1 MRNSR
6 DRLQFVQE
14 VLTIDVVEAASC
26 KVKTNDALHKKD
38 IVVSPPFNPLPHC
51 FRFRRHLSFDP
62 AAMEA
67 IDIVWV
73 WYNCTGMICTF
84 SLCTVFARA
93 KIARSNWRCSCNFTF
108 HILSRYQCLVMND
121 LER

>member
-62 AAMEA
+62 AEMEA
-67 IDIVWV
+67 IDIVWLKKDIRLHDH
-73 WYNCTGMICTF
+73 GPL
-84 SLCTVFARA
+84 SLISQSQR
-93 KIARSNWRCSCNFTF
+93 RCI
-108 HILSRYQCLVMND
+108 ILYLYEV
-121 LER
+121 